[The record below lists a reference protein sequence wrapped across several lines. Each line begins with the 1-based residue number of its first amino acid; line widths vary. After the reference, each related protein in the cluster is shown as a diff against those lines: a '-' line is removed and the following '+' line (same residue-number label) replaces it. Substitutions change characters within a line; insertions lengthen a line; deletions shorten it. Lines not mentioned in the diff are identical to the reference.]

1 MVREVGVKGEKR
13 KFVSIIKLWR
23 LRKMKIVKILD
34 LVIRLIVIFDRVVL
48 EKWWK

>member
-1 MVREVGVKGEKR
+1 MVREVGAKGEKR

-23 LRKMKIVKILD
+23 SRKMKTAKTLD
-34 LVIRLIVIFDRVVL
+34 LVIRSTVILDRVVP